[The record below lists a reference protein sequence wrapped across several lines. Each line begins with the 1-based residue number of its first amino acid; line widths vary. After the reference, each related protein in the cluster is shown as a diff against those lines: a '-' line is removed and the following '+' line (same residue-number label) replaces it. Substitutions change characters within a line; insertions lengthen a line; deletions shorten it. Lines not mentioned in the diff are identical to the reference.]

1 MIWRSVVGKL
11 WATIIG
17 LACVVLVIL
26 GVLLLQFLDRYFYE
40 KQSNDLKHLAE
51 QLVALVVESPARQ
64 DVIRVARAVVE
75 AHDTRLVVI
84 GLDSGEKPKRVLLD
98 DRPSAASDVPEV
110 PLDALLRHTA
120 LQEVLKG
127 KEVVVRGR
135 FPLVGAGGKS
145 GRALFEQEIVA
156 VGEPVPLGSGT
167 YGAFILYRTLEDVE
181 TTMTHVRRLLL
192 YAAGICIVLT
202 TFFAFFLSTRITE
215 PLRLMKKAADRMAR
229 GAFDSRVPI
238 RTRDEIGDLARTF
251 NRLAQQLDETIH
263 ALQREKEQLASILR
277 SMADGV
283 ITVDRDGRVVVT
295 NPPAERILRAWQE
308 GDGAALPA
316 PLAALFQRVMRE
328 RRELATDLPVQGR
341 IWSVVMAPL
350 YDRDDVRGAVAVLRD
365 MTEER
370 RLDKLRKDFIANVSH
385 ELRTPLA
392 MLQGY
397 SEAMVDD
404 IAATPEERKE
414 MARVI
419 YEETR
424 RMGRLVNDLLDLARM
439 EAGSFQLDRQ
449 EIDPVAWTD
458 RLLRKFSALAREQGI
473 ALKAEAVGEIGPLR
487 VDPDR
492 LEQILTNLLDN
503 AFRYTP
509 PGGTI
514 RVRLRDEGGGV
525 WIEVADTGV
534 GIPEEDLPFIFERF
548 YKADK
553 ARTRG
558 QAGTGLGL
566 AIVKSLVEA
575 HGGSITVSSKVG
587 EGTRFTM
594 FFPRTDAGDV
604 AGQAPKTRP
613 SRDTGRGPA

>member
-26 GVLLLQFLDRYFYE
+26 GALLLQFLDRYFYE

-51 QLVALVVESPARQ
+51 QLVAMVVESPDRQ
-64 DVIRVARAVVE
+64 DVTRLARSVVE

-84 GLDSGEKPKRVLLD
+84 GLDSQEKPKRVLLD
-98 DRPSAASDVPEV
+98 DRPRRRASVPEV
-110 PLDALLRHTA
+110 PLEALLGHTD

-135 FPLVGAGGKS
+135 FPVVERDGNAGG
-145 GRALFEQEIVA
+145 APVAQEIVA
-156 VGEPVPLGSGT
+156 VGEPVPLGDGT

-181 TTMTHVRRLLL
+181 NTMTHIRRLLL

-215 PLRLMKKAADRMAR
+215 PLRLMKKAADRMAQ
-229 GAFDSRVPI
+229 GAFDARVPI

-251 NRLAQQLDETIH
+251 NRLANQLDETIH

-283 ITVDRDGRVVVT
+283 ITVDRDGRVVLT

-308 GDGAALPA
+308 GDGAALPT
-316 PLAALFQRVMRE
+316 PLLGLFQRVMRDK
-328 RRELATDLPVQGR
+328 RELSTDLQVQGR

-370 RLDKLRKDFIANVSH
+370 RLDKLRKDFIVNVSH

-397 SEAMVDD
+397 SEAMIDD

-449 EIDPVAWTD
+449 EIDPVPWID
-458 RLLRKFSALAREQGI
+458 RLLRKFAAMAREQGI
-473 ALKAEAVGEIGPLR
+473 TLKAEAVGDIGPLH

-509 PGGTI
+509 PGGTVL
-514 RVRLRDEGGGV
+514 VRLRDEGTGV
-525 WIEVADTGV
+525 WIDVVDTGV
-534 GIPEEDLPFIFERF
+534 GIPEDDLPFIFERF

-566 AIVKSLVEA
+566 AIVKNLVDA

-594 FFPRTDAGDV
+594 FFPRTGSGEED
-604 AGQAPKTRP
+604 GQEPKTRP

>member
-40 KQSNDLKHLAE
+40 KQSNDLKRLAE
-51 QLVALVVESPARQ
+51 QLVALVVESPAHQ

-98 DRPSAASDVPEV
+98 DRPPATSDVPEV
-110 PLDALLRHTA
+110 PLDELLRHTA

-135 FPLVGAGGKS
+135 FPLVGAGDES

-156 VGEPVPLGSGT
+156 VGEPVPLGNGT
-167 YGAFILYRTLEDVE
+167 YGAFILYRTLADVE

-202 TFFAFFLSTRITE
+202 TFFAFFLSTRVTE
-215 PLRLMKKAADRMAR
+215 PLRLMKKAADRMAQ

-238 RTRDEIGDLARTF
+238 RTRDEIGDLARTL

-283 ITVDRDGRVVVT
+283 ITVDRNGRVVVT

-308 GDGAALPA
+308 GDRAALPA
-316 PLAALFQRVMRE
+316 PLVDLFQRVMRE
-328 RRELATDLPVQGR
+328 KGELSTDLSVQGR

-424 RMGRLVNDLLDLARM
+424 RMGRLVNDLLDL
-439 EAGSFQLDRQ
+439 
-449 EIDPVAWTD
+449 
-458 RLLRKFSALAREQGI
+458 
-473 ALKAEAVGEIGPLR
+473 
-487 VDPDR
+487 
-492 LEQILTNLLDN
+492 
-503 AFRYTP
+503 
-509 PGGTI
+509 
-514 RVRLRDEGGGV
+514 
-525 WIEVADTGV
+525 
-534 GIPEEDLPFIFERF
+534 
-548 YKADK
+548 
-553 ARTRG
+553 
-558 QAGTGLGL
+558 
-566 AIVKSLVEA
+566 
-575 HGGSITVSSKVG
+575 
-587 EGTRFTM
+587 
-594 FFPRTDAGDV
+594 
-604 AGQAPKTRP
+604 
-613 SRDTGRGPA
+613 